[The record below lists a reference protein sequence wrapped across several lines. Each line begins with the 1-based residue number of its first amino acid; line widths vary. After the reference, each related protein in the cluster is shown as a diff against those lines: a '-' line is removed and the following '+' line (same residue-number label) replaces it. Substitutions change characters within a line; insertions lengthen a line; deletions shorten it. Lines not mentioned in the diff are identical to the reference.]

1 MASKNKD
8 HPSVTFLKSLYQYC
22 DEGFINLRFLPSKE
36 SQFIPF
42 LEINSIPKILEP
54 NKSQNAYFGVATR
67 AEGDGSK
74 DGILKIPA
82 LWTDLD
88 VYKLSDEQKAASR
101 QRYKDFFLKSS
112 FIIDSGGGHYLL
124 WMLKEPA
131 SKEDIPRVENLL
143 KRLATHFNG
152 DMNATDASRILRIPG
167 SLNHKYQH
175 TPQVTVKEIHPEREY
190 HVDDFEILPRIEA
203 TERQEKSHLPEGWE
217 KELLDGVPG

>member
-8 HPSVTFLKSLYQYC
+8 HPSVTFLKSLYQHC
-22 DEGFINLRFLPSKE
+22 DGGFINLRFLPSKE

-74 DGILKIPA
+74 GGILKIPA

-101 QRYKDFFLKSS
+101 QRYKDFPLKSS
-112 FIIDSGGGHYLL
+112 YIIDSGGGRYLL

-131 SKEDIPRVENLL
+131 SKEDIPRVEDLL

-175 TPQVTVKEIHPEREY
+175 GSQVMFNDFHP
-190 HVDDFEILPRIEA
+190 
-203 TERQEKSHLPEGWE
+203 
-217 KELLDGVPG
+217 